1 MASLPNQNTKFL
13 WLVHGLQKGKISE
26 NKVSPTIRR
35 AAQYIPD
42 QLLKEYLMD
51 HCGIKNCG
59 VDIKKNLIGK
69 LKELQTE
76 PEEAPN
82 PIANVKTFNGNFDS
96 TVKMYRGFELTP
108 KENQA
113 IKNFTI
119 QPTIHDKFK
128 VQYSKS
134 DDYGNTSTVVVKKLK
149 EPQGHFVYLAIMKI
163 RSGEDT
169 PETPEDSPDAE
180 NKENPPQ
187 DTSVKSPLKEDA
199 GEEIKLIKST
209 PIDDTEGSEILT
221 NFLQSI
227 YRTKA

>member
-1 MASLPNQNTKFL
+1 MASHSDTNSRFL

-26 NKVSPTIRR
+26 TRVDPIIRK
-35 AAQYIPD
+35 AAHSIPD

-59 VDIKKNLIGK
+59 VDTKRKLVGK
-69 LKELQTE
+69 LKELQIAS
-76 PEEAPN
+76 EETPS
-82 PIANVKTFNGNFDS
+82 PIANVKTFNGDFDS
-96 TVKMYRGFELTP
+96 TCKMYRGFELTP

-113 IKNFTI
+113 IKNFTDV
-119 QPTIHDKFK
+119 QPTIHDKFQ

-163 RSGEDT
+163 RAGEDVPEEPATEEEPPNSQEKPAT
-169 PETPEDSPDAE
+169 PTPS
-180 NKENPPQ
+180 
-187 DTSVKSPLKEDA
+187 LKEES
-199 GEEIKLIKST
+199 GEEIKLIKSV
-209 PIDDTEGSEILT
+209 PINDQEGSEILT
-221 NFLQSI
+221 NFLRYI